1 MPSLINF
8 GNELI
13 RINFSNNRI
22 EYSTNRGASWITRY
36 SGSYSGAFRDLLP
49 YGDEI
54 LACTDKGLYYSRNK
68 GASWICRS
76 SSTYAKTLICI
87 QDGGREVLGSSDDG
101 HLYYSTNKGASWIRR
116 R

>member
-1 MPSLINF
+1 MPSLINY
-8 GNELI
+8 GTELI

-36 SGSYSGAFRDLLP
+36 SGSSAGQFRDLLQ
-49 YGDEI
+49 YGNEI
-54 LACTDKGLYYSRNK
+54 LACTDKGLYYSTNK

-76 SSTYAKTLICI
+76 SGSAAKTLASI
-87 QDGGREVLGSSDDG
+87 QDGGRELLGSSDDG